1 MGCGPTSKACGEGE
15 AARHIGE
22 SCNDREWK
30 GTGTGEAGC
39 DQPGAPSAGAPLPP
53 RPAPAGSPPPPHLLR
68 HALHGRRSVSR
79 DAATLDCSIAGL
91 AQHRCGGLALRR
103 SIYMRRAGM
112 ARGRCAGAGAGEQ
125 GDAAGRGWAGSDACA
140 QEWAWAGWSD
150 CWCANAWA

>member
-53 RPAPAGSPPPPHLLR
+53 RPAPSGSPPPLTCSDMR
-68 HALHGRRSVSR
+68 FTAAVACREMRRRSTAQSQ
-79 DAATLDCSIAGL
+79 GL
-91 AQHRCGGLALRR
+91 R
-103 SIYMRRAGM
+103 SI
-112 ARGRCAGAGAGEQ
+112 
-125 GDAAGRGWAGSDACA
+125 DAAGWPCAAAYICAARVRRGPAAPARVQASRAMQQAGDGTAACA